1 MPSCSAISFPH
12 LGRLLALRSTV
23 LTHATS
29 WPVEPLSALG
39 MSGSLFIW
47 LPIWHSRKLSS
58 GNVRLLL
65 VARNHRLNP
74 TPLSAPDG
82 CSHEPHSHQPVAW
95 LFPWLPSLWRTGG
108 TKPPYEKII
117 PGQTWIP
124 MRRFDRCEV
133 ENCPVSAK
141 GEATTYHRTSR

>member
-1 MPSCSAISFPH
+1 MTGCGTTFRMLLDPWN
-12 LGRLLALRSTV
+12 LLAAL
-23 LTHATS
+23 
-29 WPVEPLSALG
+29 WLSIHLASYLALAETFFG
-39 MSGSLFIW
+39 
-47 LPIWHSRKLSS
+47 
-58 GNVRLLL
+58 
-65 VARNHRLNP
+65 ARNHRLNP